1 MKKILIGI
9 SSPNN
14 GTSRSAIATLVE
26 EFNVEHI
33 SMRQPL
39 INMIATLTNMEPVHQ
54 EFSCSP
60 QAVVEGLGI
69 SIAELEARLA
79 FNLRTIKSNFFITR
93 CAESIAISNSGFN
106 GQLFNGHIISGINTE
121 LEAQWLRDHGGVMVH
136 LYNYE
141 DQSQFHALHEIDGD
155 LICIIDTNT
164 RSQQLTATI
173 ADIKA
178 VLSQQKQAA

>member
-14 GTSRSAIATLVE
+14 SPARSAIAALAE

-54 EFSCSP
+54 EFTCSP
-60 QAVVEGLGI
+60 QALVEGLGI
-69 SIAELEARLA
+69 SIAELEVTLA

-121 LEAQWLRDHGGVMVH
+121 LEAQWLRDQGGLLVH
-136 LYNYE
+136 LYHYE
-141 DQSQFHALHEIDGD
+141 DQSQFHALHEMDGD
-155 LICIIDTNT
+155 LICIIDSNA

-173 ADIKA
+173 ASITARINHHKKA
-178 VLSQQKQAA
+178 A